1 MDVEY
6 SIKNKQDSIKGKA
19 TILIV
24 GLVLFT
30 LVIVF
35 TTISSLPDNNDYN
48 ESNHTTEVNS
58 NMTLCSFIKMF
69 PVTDNLKVTVCVL
82 KKHLRIDIRY
92 FIRNNPSLRGIFFD
106 VKQWNELVKFY
117 PQSKKL

>member
-6 SIKNKQDSIKGKA
+6 SIKNKQVSINAKA

-30 LVIVF
+30 LVIV
-35 TTISSLPDNNDYN
+35 LPDNNDYN

-58 NMTLCSFIKMF
+58 NKTLCSFIKMF

-82 KKHLRIDIRY
+82 KKHLMIDIRY
-92 FIRNNPSLRGIFFD
+92 FIRNNPTLRGIFFD
-106 VKQWNELVKFY
+106 VKQWNELVKVL
-117 PQSKKL
+117 PAIEKTLKTV